1 MRVTEC
7 GSFVPA
13 FCISFNE
20 NITHANILNGGRRG
34 KLLLARAVLLQSVT
48 IRRLTGND
56 ILAAIS
62 IIIIVQLGPSFK
74 SKSKVWTKAEL

>member
-13 FCISFNE
+13 FCISFNK

-56 ILAAIS
+56 VLAAIS
-62 IIIIVQLGPSFK
+62 IIVILGCSVFHVIYNT
-74 SKSKVWTKAEL
+74 SHNRIS